1 MLAASVPSSAS
12 TWPRS
17 QRWVPPSSQTW
28 SISVRSSVFGSSGVN
43 VTGPGTLAT
52 SCCQPPGPPEQSVPT
67 KTV

>member
-43 VTGPGTLAT
+43 VTGPGTLAA
-52 SCCQPPGPPEQSVPT
+52 SGCQPPGPPEQSVPT